1 MTIDARFQNALSI
14 LEAGAEL
21 ARSWFDDAHFRVE
34 RKEDGT
40 PVTEADRSVEQH
52 LRERLAELFPEDG
65 LLGEEFAEVEGS
77 SGGRWIMD
85 PIDGTKSFIHGVPL
99 YSTLLA
105 YESAQGIEFGAIA
118 LPSLGRLVY
127 AQTGRGCFDGQG
139 RQLTTSGRREVKD
152 AYVLSTWLEDWP
164 VEFIDRIQ
172 NQEGIIRTWG
182 DGFGYALMAAGQAD
196 AMLDFTVSPFDV
208 APMPVIMR
216 EAGGVFTDFAGVESI
231 YSGVGLA
238 AATPEL
244 RDALLLGI
252 AETVTSPT
260 ATLKE

>member
-1 MTIDARFQNALSI
+1 MTIDTRFQNALNI
-14 LEAGAEL
+14 LEAGAGM

-34 RKEDGT
+34 RKDDGT
-40 PVTEADRSVEQH
+40 PVTEADRSVERH
-52 LRERLAELFPEDG
+52 LRDELSRHFPEDG
-65 LLGEEFAEVEGS
+65 LLGEEFAEVEGT

-105 YESAQGIEFGAIA
+105 YESAQGLEFGAIA
-118 LPSLGRLVY
+118 LPSLGRLIY
-127 AQTGRGCFDGQG
+127 AQSGRGCFDGQG
-139 RQLTTSGRREVKD
+139 RQLTTSDRREVHD

-164 VEFIDRIQ
+164 LELINRLQDQDGV
-172 NQEGIIRTWG
+172 IRTWG
-182 DGFGYALMAAGQAD
+182 DGFGYALVAAGQAD

-216 EAGGVFTDFAGVESI
+216 EAGGVFTDFDGVESI
-231 YSGVGLA
+231 HSGVGVA

-244 RDALLLGI
+244 RDAVLREI
-252 AETVTSPT
+252 AQTTSSPT
-260 ATLKE
+260 STLVE